1 MVYKLFV
8 TLIGSMAI
16 AIAPW
21 SINRVRANPTEYVF
35 SAPPEV
41 DPELVEIPVSET
53 DYPLYECNSELS
65 DAETETALDSH
76 DCEDLAED
84 PESDSKITSQN
95 KQERE

>member
-1 MVYKLFV
+1 MVCKLFV

-35 SAPPEV
+35 SAPSEV
-41 DPELVEIPVSET
+41 DREEVEIPANET
-53 DYPLYECNSELS
+53 DYPLYECNSESS
-65 DAETETALDSH
+65 DTDTETALNSH
-76 DCEDLAED
+76 HCEDLAED

-95 KQERE
+95 KQER

>member
-16 AIAPW
+16 ALAPW
-21 SINRVRANPTEYVF
+21 SSDRVRANSTEYVF

-41 DPELVEIPVSET
+41 EREEVEIPASET
-53 DYPLYECNSELS
+53 DYPLYECNSES

-76 DCEDLAED
+76 HCEDLAED
-84 PESDSKITSQN
+84 SESDSKITSQN
-95 KQERE
+95 KQER

>member
-16 AIAPW
+16 VISPW
-21 SINRVRANPTEYVF
+21 SMNRVRANPTEYVF

-41 DPELVEIPVSET
+41 DREEVEIPASET
-53 DYPLYECNSELS
+53 DYPLYECNSESS

-84 PESDSKITSQN
+84 SESDSQLTSQN
-95 KQERE
+95 KQER

>member
-8 TLIGSMAI
+8 SLIGSMAI

-21 SINRVRANPTEYVF
+21 SSDRVRANPTEYVF

-41 DPELVEIPVSET
+41 DRELVEIPASQT
-53 DYPLYECNSELS
+53 DYPLYECSSESS
-65 DAETETALDSH
+65 DTETETALDSH
-76 DCEDLAED
+76 ECEDMAKD
-84 PESDSKITSQN
+84 PESDSQLTSQN